1 MPDIDVDFEYAER
14 SRVIEYVTEKYGKD
28 SVTQITTFGT
38 MAARGVIKAVGKAL
52 DFPYAEMDRVAKMVP
67 MELNITIDRA
77 LQVNPE
83 FRSLYDGDARMH
95 ELIDM
100 AKRLEGL
107 PNHTSVHAAGVV
119 IYPGEASNYVPLGRA
134 SDGTPTAEY
143 NMVQLEELGL
153 LKMDFL
159 GLRTL
164 TVLKDAV
171 KNVKAS
177 QGIDIDIDHIDLND
191 KQVLDFIGTGRTE
204 GVFQLESAGMQNFM
218 KELKPQNFED
228 IVAGISL
235 YRPGPMDFIPNYI
248 RGKNNA
254 DTVTYV
260 TPELQPILEP
270 TYGCIVYQEQ
280 VMQIVQQL
288 AGYTMGQADNIRRA
302 MSKKKQYVIDAERQS
317 FVYGDSER
325 GIRGC
330 VANGIDEKAANSIYD
345 SMVDFAKYAF
355 NKSHAAAYAVISV
368 QTAWLKFYYPVEFMA
383 ALMTSV
389 IDNSAKAAEYLL
401 HCKELGISVLPPDIN
416 VGQGEFTAEG
426 NAVRY
431 GLYAIKSLGRP
442 VIDSIIGERKKGGS
456 YRTLQDF
463 IERTVQRDINKR
475 AIENLIKAGA
485 CDGLDGN
492 RHQMSIVYTSIVD
505 DVVRRKKTGLEGQMS
520 LFDFVG
526 EEDKKDYEVHYPNV
540 EEFPKEVLLGF
551 EKEVLGIY
559 LSGHP
564 LEDYLGKMKKNVT
577 ANAADFVRE
586 EESGTIRVTDN
597 MHVVVGGMIAAKTV
611 KYTRNNQ
618 AMAFLTVEDL
628 TGSVEIIVFPKD
640 YERYNRFLND
650 EEKIFVVGHAT
661 VEEEQDGKVICERI
675 VPFDDTRKELWL
687 QFPTKSDFAEKEQQV
702 YDILRDSDG
711 NDEVVIYISDV
722 KAFKRLP
729 RNRAVGTN
737 SVLLAR
743 LTEFLGEK
751 NVKVVEKGIENRA

>member
-1 MPDIDVDFEYAER
+1 M
-14 SRVIEYVTEKYGKD
+14 T
-28 SVTQITTFGT
+28 
-38 MAARGVIKAVGKAL
+38 
-52 DFPYAEMDRVAKMVP
+52 
-67 MELNITIDRA
+67 
-77 LQVNPE
+77 
-83 FRSLYDGDARMH
+83 
-95 ELIDM
+95 
-100 AKRLEGL
+100 
-107 PNHTSVHAAGVV
+107 
-119 IYPGEASNYVPLGRA
+119 AS
-134 SDGTPTAEY
+134 S
-143 NMVQLEELGL
+143 
-153 LKMDFL
+153 
-159 GLRTL
+159 
-164 TVLKDAV
+164 
-171 KNVKAS
+171 
-177 QGIDIDIDHIDLND
+177 
-191 KQVLDFIGTGRTE
+191 
-204 GVFQLESAGMQNFM
+204 
-218 KELKPQNFED
+218 
-228 IVAGISL
+228 
-235 YRPGPMDFIPNYI
+235 
-248 RGKNNA
+248 
-254 DTVTYV
+254 
-260 TPELQPILEP
+260 
-270 TYGCIVYQEQ
+270 
-280 VMQIVQQL
+280 
-288 AGYTMGQADNIRRA
+288 
-302 MSKKKQYVIDAERQS
+302 
-317 FVYGDSER
+317 
-325 GIRGC
+325 
-330 VANGIDEKAANSIYD
+330 
-345 SMVDFAKYAF
+345 
-355 NKSHAAAYAVISV
+355 
-368 QTAWLKFYYPVEFMA
+368 
-383 ALMTSV
+383 
-389 IDNSAKAAEYLL
+389 
-401 HCKELGISVLPPDIN
+401 
-416 VGQGEFTAEG
+416 
-426 NAVRY
+426 
-431 GLYAIKSLGRP
+431 
-442 VIDSIIGERKKGGS
+442 GERKKGGS

-687 QFPTKSDFAEKEQQV
+687 QFPTKSDFSEKEQQV

>member
-1 MPDIDVDFEYAER
+1 
-14 SRVIEYVTEKYGKD
+14 
-28 SVTQITTFGT
+28 
-38 MAARGVIKAVGKAL
+38 
-52 DFPYAEMDRVAKMVP
+52 VAKMVP

-191 KQVLDFIGTGRTE
+191 KKVLDFIGTGRTE

-492 RHQMSIVYTSIVD
+492 RHQMSIVYTSMVD

-586 EESGTIRVTDN
+586 EESGAIRVTDN

-687 QFPTKSDFAEKEQQV
+687 QFPTKSDFSEKEQQV

>member
-1 MPDIDVDFEYAER
+1 
-14 SRVIEYVTEKYGKD
+14 
-28 SVTQITTFGT
+28 

-191 KQVLDFIGTGRTE
+191 KKVLDFIGTGRTE

-687 QFPTKSDFAEKEQQV
+687 QFPTKSDFSEKEQQV

-711 NDEVVIYISDV
+711 NDEVVMYISDV

>member
-1 MPDIDVDFEYAER
+1 
-14 SRVIEYVTEKYGKD
+14 
-28 SVTQITTFGT
+28 
-38 MAARGVIKAVGKAL
+38 
-52 DFPYAEMDRVAKMVP
+52 
-67 MELNITIDRA
+67 
-77 LQVNPE
+77 
-83 FRSLYDGDARMH
+83 
-95 ELIDM
+95 
-100 AKRLEGL
+100 
-107 PNHTSVHAAGVV
+107 
-119 IYPGEASNYVPLGRA
+119 
-134 SDGTPTAEY
+134 
-143 NMVQLEELGL
+143 MVQLEELGL

-191 KQVLDFIGTGRTE
+191 KKVLDFIGTGRTE

-492 RHQMSIVYTSIVD
+492 RHQMSIVYTSMVD

-586 EESGTIRVTDN
+586 EESGAIRVTDN

-687 QFPTKSDFAEKEQQV
+687 QFPTKSDFSEKEQQV